1 MQVVNIDYSQFYR
14 LDYKT
19 GGIHSHTSIAAGEEF
34 LNEFVL
40 TLLKTLHAEWHCLE
54 IGYLVLGIS

>member
-1 MQVVNIDYSQFYR
+1 MQVVNIYYPKFYG

-40 TLLKTLHAEWHCLE
+40 TLLKTFH
-54 IGYLVLGIS
+54 S